1 MAATGTTSPD
11 AVGGAIATWVPESA
25 ALDGAAWVCDPE
37 SERVSK
43 REIKTTTEKR
53 EGFVR
58 VAEGLRPGEW
68 VVISPE
74 NLNDGQR
81 VNPTLKQP

>member
-1 MAATGTTSPD
+1 
-11 AVGGAIATWVPESA
+11 
-25 ALDGAAWVCDPE
+25 
-37 SERVSK
+37 VSK